1 MIQIPISYGE
11 LFDKISILKIKQ
23 DKILNPLK
31 LILVQKELKA
41 LMNIGATLPI
51 EKIISLYHSLQ
62 RINLRLW
69 NVEDKLRK
77 MELKGKFDQKFINA
91 ARSVYI
97 LNDKRFYYKNKIN
110 QILGSEISEVKQYVK
125 YDTGK
130 KEK

>member
-23 DKILNPLK
+23 DKILDPQK

-41 LMNIGATLPI
+41 LMNIGATLSI
-51 EKIISLYHSLQ
+51 EKIINLYHLLQ
-62 RINLRLW
+62 RVNLRLW
-69 NVEDKLRK
+69 NIEDKLRK
-77 MELKGKFDQKFINA
+77 MELKGKFDQKFINT

-110 QILGSEISEVKQYVK
+110 QILGSEINEVKHYVK